1 LSSEFEKR
9 MALRPSDPRAD
20 LRIPDALFEKAN
32 KFPEWSY
39 GATKVT
45 LILADGR
52 RVENVILGGAEWI
65 VKVGDRLVTEA
76 TELDFAVGEIVDVI
90 PQRSHPSLWRS
101 CLEALRAAMKH

>member
-1 LSSEFEKR
+1 MSTEGGNRGLPEW
-9 MALRPSDPRAD
+9 DAD
-20 LRIPDALFEKAN
+20 LRIPDALFKKAH

-52 RVENVILGGAEWI
+52 RIENVILGGAEWI
-65 VKVGDRLVTEA
+65 VKVGDRLVAEA

-90 PQRSHPSLWRS
+90 AERNSPRLWRA
-101 CLEALRAAMKH
+101 CLEALRAAVKR

>member
-1 LSSEFEKR
+1 MSSEGGIEDSGMGR
-9 MALRPSDPRAD
+9 ME
-20 LRIPDALFEKAN
+20 LRIPDALFKKAHQ
-32 KFPEWSY
+32 FPEWSY

-52 RVENVILGGAEWI
+52 RIENVFLGGAEWI

-90 PQRSHPSLWRS
+90 PERNSPRLWRA
-101 CLEALRAAMKH
+101 CLEALRAAVKR

>member
-1 LSSEFEKR
+1 MSSEGGHRGFPEWER
-9 MALRPSDPRAD
+9 MD
-20 LRIPDALFEKAN
+20 LRIPAALFKKAH

-52 RVENVILGGAEWI
+52 RIENVILGGAEWI
-65 VKVGDRLVTEA
+65 VKVGDRLVTEP

-90 PQRSHPSLWRS
+90 AERNSPRLWRA
-101 CLEALRAAMKH
+101 CLEALGAAVKR